1 MIQLLRKLHSWV
13 LLHSI
18 FFRSFSFLCSLS
30 MFELYKFLLGKAEV
44 KSTQN
49 KIILNGIK
57 KNGFFVISNYW
68 SEEKCTAVIKEIDM
82 LLKTQKKYIHPASKS
97 DLRLFGAEN
106 LSSHISTFCND
117 KFIVDL
123 ASSFSRKPVKTAFT
137 MAAKLPFSFEN
148 LGSGEGWHRDNHF
161 EQFKAIIYLSDVDE
175 DNGPF
180 QIVRNSHRL
189 FAKVFAL
196 YLSKSKYMNYR
207 YSENDIKAITSSDN
221 NILTLLGKAGT
232 LILVDTSAIHR
243 GKPIKRGV
251 RYALTNYMFSVPR
264 IDKALFKQFSP
275 IIGYS
280 EKNYEP

>member
-1 MIQLLRKLHSWV
+1 MTQLLRNLHSWF
-13 LLHSI
+13 LSLSI
-18 FFRSFSFLCSLS
+18 VFRSVKFLYRLS
-30 MFELYKFLLGKAEV
+30 MFELYKFFVGRVVV
-44 KSTQN
+44 KSTHN
-49 KIILNGIK
+49 KIILNEIR
-57 KNGFFVISNYW
+57 KNGFFVISSYW
-68 SEEKCTAVIKEIDM
+68 SEEKCTTVIKEIDM

-106 LSSHISTFCND
+106 ISSHISAFCND

-123 ASSFSRKPVKTAFT
+123 ASSFSKEGVKTAFT

-189 FAKVFAL
+189 FAKFFAL

-221 NILTLLGKAGT
+221 NIQTLLGKAGT

-251 RYALTNYMFSVPR
+251 RYSLTNYMFPVPR